1 MIYYYDD
8 NDLFLVSRRTTTGHG
23 LAVGFAIGLSFLIG
37 ALTYFL
43 VQGEAENYCKFT
55 DEKSSNGRFT
65 THSDIIISF
74 YSPISCVTHLF
85 RSRCRQEFALVD
97 CRHDVGSPVGGFQ
110 LLVGK
115 RRPQLPLS
123 FL

>member
-1 MIYYYDD
+1 MIYYD
-8 NDLFLVSRRTTTGHG
+8 NDRFLVSRRRTTTGHG
-23 LAVGFAIGLSFLIG
+23 LAVGFAIGLSFFIG

-43 VQGEAENYCKFT
+43 VQGEAENYCKLHRKEES
-55 DEKSSNGRFT
+55 DGRVT
-65 THSDIIISF
+65 THLEVIFVSLTDNVRH
-74 YSPISCVTHLF
+74 SPFFH
-85 RSRCRQEFALVD
+85 SRCRQEFALVD
-97 CRHDVGSPVGGFQ
+97 CRHDVGSPVGRFQ